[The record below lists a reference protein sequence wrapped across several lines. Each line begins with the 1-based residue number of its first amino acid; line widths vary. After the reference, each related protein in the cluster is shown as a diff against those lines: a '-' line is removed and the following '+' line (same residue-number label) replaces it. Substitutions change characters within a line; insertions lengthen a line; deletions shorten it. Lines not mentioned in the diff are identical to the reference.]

1 MQAFDWFG
9 EPWNV
14 DTVVDS
20 PLDDLDP
27 PTQDIDAFLVDEAP
41 RERRASKCCKPRVR
55 RSWIG
60 MGASNTNDRACR
72 RDEVTAVETRPNPP
86 ARAPMPSLPRFP
98 LLPPKKTS
106 AHSLPS
112 FPLLP
117 PEPSEPRRA
126 VPKGPPVRLPR
137 FSDLD
142 GVGGSHKR

>member
-9 EPWNV
+9 EPWDV
-14 DTVVDS
+14 DTVVDF
-20 PLDDLDP
+20 PPLDP
-27 PTQDIDAFLVDEAP
+27 PTEDIGPP
-41 RERRASKCCKPRVR
+41 RQRRASERCKPRIR

-60 MGASNTNDRACR
+60 MGASNTNDRVCR
-72 RDEVTAVETRPNPP
+72 RDEVTAVETR
-86 ARAPMPSLPRFP
+86 RDPMPSLPRFP
-98 LLPPKKTS
+98 LLPPRKIS

-117 PEPSEPRRA
+117 PDPRRA

-142 GVGGSHKR
+142 GIGTPDKR

>member
-20 PLDDLDP
+20 PRDDLDP
-27 PTQDIDAFLVDEAP
+27 PTQHAAKP
-41 RERRASKCCKPRVR
+41 REPRARKRCKPRIR

-60 MGASNTNDRACR
+60 MGASNTNDRVCR
-72 RDEVTAVETRPNPP
+72 RDQATAVEIRRNPP
-86 ARAPMPSLPRFP
+86 PGPLAPSLPRFP
-98 LLPPKKTS
+98 LLPPRKIS
-106 AHSLPS
+106 ADSLPS

-117 PEPSEPRRA
+117 PEPRKA

-137 FSDLD
+137 FSDLER
-142 GVGGSHKR
+142 VGSLHKR

>member
-20 PLDDLDP
+20 PLDDLNP
-27 PTQDIDAFLVDEAP
+27 PTQHIEAP
-41 RERRASKCCKPRVR
+41 PQRRASKRCKPRIR

-60 MGASNTNDRACR
+60 MGASNTNDRVCR
-72 RDEVTAVETRPNPP
+72 RDEATAVETRRAPP
-86 ARAPMPSLPRFP
+86 ARPPMPSLPRFP
-98 LLPPKKTS
+98 LLPPRKTS
-106 AHSLPS
+106 ADSLPS

-117 PEPSEPRRA
+117 PEPRSA
-126 VPKGPPVRLPR
+126 VPKGPAVRLPR

-142 GVGGSHKR
+142 RTGSPDQR